1 MLMKKIAFALCC
13 AVAMI
18 LTSCTTPQKATP
30 VAKKMV
36 TYDILFDVNKATIK
50 PESMK
55 EINRIKAIMDQNP
68 KVRYEVQGHTDGTG
82 DEASNQK
89 LSERRAQAIVDK
101 MVELGIS
108 PSRLVP
114 VGKGESEPIST
125 NETEAGRAQNRRV
138 EFVVIQ

>member
-1 MLMKKIAFALCC
+1 MKKIIFALCC
-13 AVAMI
+13 AVVMI
-18 LTSCTTPQKATP
+18 FTSCTTQKPEAA
-30 VAKKMV
+30 VAKKVV

-55 EINRIKAIMDQNP
+55 EINRIKAIMDKNP

-82 DEASNQK
+82 DAASNQK

-101 MVELGIS
+101 MVELGVS
-108 PSRLVP
+108 PSRLVA

-125 NETEAGRAQNRRV
+125 NDTEAGRAKNRRV
-138 EFVVIQ
+138 EFIVIQ